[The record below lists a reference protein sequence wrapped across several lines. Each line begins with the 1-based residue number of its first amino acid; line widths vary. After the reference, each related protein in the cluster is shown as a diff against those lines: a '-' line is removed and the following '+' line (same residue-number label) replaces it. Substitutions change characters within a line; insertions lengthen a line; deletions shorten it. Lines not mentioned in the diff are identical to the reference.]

1 MHLSVPLAPPVLSY
15 VPFGAARTSPLSY
28 VAFGAAGV
36 SYAGGAATQ
45 KIKKNP
51 ASSEWS
57 FSYRS
62 RTKFDTFGG
71 IQLQL
76 IFGVETYVKVHT

>member
-1 MHLSVPLAPPVLSY
+1 MLSY
-15 VPFGAARTSPLSY
+15 VPFGTARTSPLSY

-36 SYAGGAATQ
+36 SYAGDAAAQ
-45 KIKKNP
+45 KSRKIERPQNGR
-51 ASSEWS
+51 
-57 FSYRS
+57 FSYHFQ
-62 RTKFDTFGG
+62 TKFDTFGG